1 MPSEVAA
8 TWCCSTTPHH
18 RNPEDN
24 AMVRF
29 ASLFS
34 QLLSIFPRLE
44 FQSAVRQ
51 HRAERYTKGFSCWDQ
66 FVAMLFCQLAQAHS
80 LREICHGLSC
90 CLGKLQ
96 HLGVKEAPNKSTL
109 SYANQHRP
117 WQLYETVFGQLLAK
131 CQPLAQGRKKFRFR
145 NKLYS
150 IDSTV
155 IDLCVSVFDWAKFQK
170 TKGAVKLHLL
180 LDHDGYLPTF
190 AVITEGNVHDVRV
203 AQGLGFPP
211 GSIVVMDRGYVD
223 FGLFGRWTEGGIWFV
238 TRMKDGTLFRVV
250 ETRSV
255 PSSAKGII
263 ADAVIELV
271 SEHGREA
278 CPHLLRRIEFLDEET
293 GRVFI
298 FLTNHLGLAATT
310 IAAIYKERWQVELFF
325 KAIKQNLRI
334 KTFVGTSANAVRVQ
348 IWTALIAILLLKY
361 LQLRSKLGWALSNL
375 VALLRW
381 NLFTY
386 RDLWKWLDDPF
397 ETPPLGAQPEQL
409 VLALGS
415 VGQQTGGPRP

>member
-1 MPSEVAA
+1 
-8 TWCCSTTPHH
+8 
-18 RNPEDN
+18 
-24 AMVRF
+24 
-29 ASLFS
+29 
-34 QLLSIFPRLE
+34 
-44 FQSAVRQ
+44 
-51 HRAERYTKGFSCWDQ
+51 
-66 FVAMLFCQLAQAHS
+66 MLFCQLAQAHS
-80 LREICHGLSC
+80 LREICQGLRC

-96 HLGVKEAPNKSTL
+96 HLGVEDAPNKSTL

-131 CQPLAQGRKKFRFR
+131 CQPLARGKKKFRFR

-155 IDLCVSVFDWAKFQK
+155 IDLCVSVFDWARFQK
-170 TKGAVKLHLL
+170 TKGAIKLHLL

-203 AQGLGFPP
+203 AQKLALPP

-223 FGLFGRWTEGGIWFV
+223 FRLFGRWTEERIRFV
-238 TRMKDGTLFRVV
+238 TRMKDGTLFDVV
-250 ETRSV
+250 ETRTV
-255 PSSAKGII
+255 PSSSKGVI
-263 ADAVIELV
+263 ADAVIELA
-271 SEHGREA
+271 SDHGREA
-278 CPHLLRRIEFLDEET
+278 CPHRLRRIEFLDDKT
-293 GRVFI
+293 GRVLI
-298 FLTNHLGLAATT
+298 FLTNHLDLAAAT
-310 IAAIYKERWQVELFF
+310 IADIYKERWQVELFF

-361 LQLRSKLGWALSNL
+361 LQFRSKLGWALSNL

-386 RDLWKWLDDPF
+386 RELWKWLDDPF
-397 ETPPLGAQPEQL
+397 ATPPLGAQPEQL
-409 VLALGS
+409 ALASMRRPCPVKGS
-415 VGQQTGGPRP
+415 LRSRR

>member
-1 MPSEVAA
+1 
-8 TWCCSTTPHH
+8 
-18 RNPEDN
+18 
-24 AMVRF
+24 MVRF

-44 FQSAVRQ
+44 FQSAVRE
-51 HRAERYTKGFSCWDQ
+51 HRAERHAKGFSCWDQ
-66 FVAMLFCQLAQAHS
+66 FVSMLFCQLAQAQS
-80 LREICHGLSC
+80 LREICQGLSC

-96 HLGVKEAPNKSTL
+96 HLGVEEAPNKSTL

-131 CQPLAQGRKKFRFR
+131 CQPLGQGRKKFRFR

-155 IDLCVSVFDWAKFQK
+155 IDLCIAVFDWAKFRK

-190 AVITEGNVHDVRV
+190 AVITEGNVHDVRI
-203 AQGLGFPP
+203 AQKLALPP

-223 FGLFGRWTEGGIWFV
+223 FGLFGRWTEEGIWFV
-238 TRMKDGTLFRVV
+238 TRMKDGALFDVV
-250 ETRSV
+250 ESRAV
-255 PSSAKGII
+255 PSSSKGVI
-263 ADAVIELV
+263 ADAVIELA
-271 SEHGREA
+271 SDHGREA
-278 CPHLLRRIEFLDEET
+278 CPHRLRRIEFLDEQT
-293 GRVFI
+293 GRVLI
-298 FLTNHLGLAATT
+298 FLTNHLGLAAAT
-310 IAAIYKERWQVELFF
+310 IAEIYKERWQVELFF
-325 KAIKQNLRI
+325 RAIKQNLRI

-397 ETPPLGAQPEQL
+397 DTPPLGAQPAQL
-409 VLALGS
+409 TLALAS

>member
-1 MPSEVAA
+1 
-8 TWCCSTTPHH
+8 
-18 RNPEDN
+18 
-24 AMVRF
+24 MVRF

-34 QLLSIFPRLE
+34 QLLSIFPRTE
-44 FQSAVRQ
+44 FQSAVRTY
-51 HRAERYTKGFSCWDQ
+51 RAERYAKGFSCWDQ
-66 FVAMLFCQLAQAHS
+66 FVSMLFCQLAQAHS
-80 LREICHGLSC
+80 LREICQGLSC
-90 CLGKLQ
+90 CLGKLK
-96 HLGVKEAPNKSTL
+96 HLGVEEAPNKSTL

-131 CQPLAQGRKKFRFR
+131 CQPLGQGKRKFRFR

-155 IDLCVSVFDWAKFQK
+155 IDLCISVFDWAKFQK

-190 AVITEGNVHDVRV
+190 AVITEGNVHDVRI
-203 AQGLGFPP
+203 AQKLALPS

-223 FGLFGRWTEGGIWFV
+223 YDLFGRWTQDEIWFV
-238 TRMKDGTLFRVV
+238 TRMKDGALFDVI
-250 ETRSV
+250 ETRTV
-255 PSSAKGII
+255 PSTAKGVIT
-263 ADAVIELV
+263 DAVIELA

-278 CPHLLRRIEFLDEET
+278 CPHPLRRIEFLDEET
-293 GRVFI
+293 GRVLI
-298 FLTNHLGLAATT
+298 FLTNHLSLSAAT
-310 IAAIYKERWQVELFF
+310 IAEIYKQRWQVELFF

-397 ETPPLGAQPEQL
+397 DTPPLGAQPEQL
-409 VLALGS
+409 ALALPG
-415 VGQQTGGPRP
+415 VGQQAGGPQP